1 MSLRIKEYTVDY
13 LLTAGECNPEEKM
26 PVQLLV
32 SRIIEVATFHAN
44 HLDVGFARLS
54 LEGLAWVLS
63 RVSLE
68 MKRWPGVNET
78 YSLTTWVEDVNRHF
92 SQRNFEIKSGD
103 EVLGY
108 ASSVWMGIDVKK
120 RQSGDLSLLESMR
133 DVISDKRCPID
144 RFPRINFSS
153 DGQVLT
159 GNDYR
164 FRYCDCDFNRHV
176 NTVRYVELLL
186 NEWDLDFYDAHKVRR
201 FDIAFMHEARYGEE
215 VSVTRQKS
223 SDDDNAYLCM
233 ISRGGEPLSKARIIF
248 TNNI

>member
-1 MSLRIKEYTVDY
+1 MTERIKEFTVEY
-13 LLTAGECNPEEKM
+13 LLTAGECNPEAKM
-26 PVQLLV
+26 PVPLLV

-44 HLDVGFARLS
+44 HLDVGFERLS
-54 LEGLAWVLS
+54 REGLAWVLS

-68 MKRWPGVNET
+68 MNRWPGVNEK

-103 EVLGY
+103 EVLGH
-108 ASSVWMGIDVKK
+108 ASSVWMGIDIRK

-133 DVISDKRCPID
+133 DVISDRRCPID
-144 RFPRINFSS
+144 KCPRINLLPDAEISCG
-153 DGQVLT
+153 DT
-159 GNDYR
+159 YR

-186 NEWDLDFYDAHKVRR
+186 NEWDLDFYDSHRVKR

-215 VSVTRQKS
+215 ISVKRQKAEE
-223 SDDDNAYLCM
+223 NVWQCV
-233 ISRGGEPLSKARIIF
+233 ISAGADPLTKARIIF
-248 TNNI
+248 TDNN